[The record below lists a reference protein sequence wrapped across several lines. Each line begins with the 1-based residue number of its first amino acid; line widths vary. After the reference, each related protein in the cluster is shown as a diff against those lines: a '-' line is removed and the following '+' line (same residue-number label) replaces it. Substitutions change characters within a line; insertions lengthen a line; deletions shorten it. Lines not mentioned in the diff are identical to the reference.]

1 MRMKHAPVASRR
13 RVNLLL
19 DDEIVGEARA
29 LGLNLS
35 QVASRALA
43 IEVKK
48 ERDRRWAEENRAAME
63 ASNRWLEEHGLP
75 YAELRLW

>member
-1 MRMKHAPVASRR
+1 MKHAPVAPRR

-43 IEVKK
+43 VEVRR
-48 ERDRRWAEENRAAME
+48 ERDRRWVEENRAAME